1 MVLPYYAVSKSVLDD
16 FTLSELIPNG
26 GTVLLSLQEASQ
38 NILFLIK

>member
-16 FTLSELIPNG
+16 CTLSELTPNG
-26 GTVLLSLQEASQ
+26 GTVLLSLPEASQ